1 MKRKPGEA
9 TGIIHHNKTTSWV
22 RGKGEQGEGE
32 GGLTLQ
38 APPTRPLSDIPPT
51 NAQLAAGLTFDLGGP
66 ARLTCIR
73 YARARCG
80 RLLGRR
86 LAGPDIVGRLHH
98 QSHRSSIVAATEK
111 ELRKYTTRND
121 SLSVGNWNYLAG
133 PENGGSGWGQTE
145 GGRGQRSPKL
155 RWVSVFMRDGPR

>member
-9 TGIIHHNKTTSWV
+9 TGIIHQNKTTSWV
-22 RGKGEQGEGE
+22 RGKGEQGDGE

-51 NAQLAAGLTFDLGGP
+51 NAQLVAGLTFDLGGP
-66 ARLTCIR
+66 ARLTCIC

-86 LAGPDIVGRLHH
+86 HAGPDIVGRLHH

-121 SLSVGNWNYLAG
+121 SLSVVGNWKYLVG
-133 PENGGSGWGQTE
+133 PENWRVWMGTDGG
-145 GGRGQRSPKL
+145 GGGDKGRQNS
-155 RWVSVFMRDGPR
+155 DGSRCL